1 MFLRLSKKWARD
13 LEAGCEILRLNMGNS
28 FMGNIW
34 LEEKQEEGKDR
45 KRTAFQN
52 YLFYLGIRKEF

>member
-1 MFLRLSKKWARD
+1 
-13 LEAGCEILRLNMGNS
+13 MGNS

-34 LEEKQEEGKDR
+34 FEEKQEDGKDR

-52 YLFYLGIRKEF
+52 YLFYLGIKNEF